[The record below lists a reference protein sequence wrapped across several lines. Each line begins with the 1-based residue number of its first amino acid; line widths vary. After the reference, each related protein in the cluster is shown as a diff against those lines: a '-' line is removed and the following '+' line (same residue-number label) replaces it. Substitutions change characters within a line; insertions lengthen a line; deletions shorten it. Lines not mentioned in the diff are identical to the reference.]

1 MQMGDS
7 EEPDQL
13 AEGLALLTEQLE
25 KMGEQMAKANE
36 LAQSQMELTVKT
48 NELLKEI
55 KVGVFFTPPA
65 LKGPPTTQP
74 PATPPP
80 EPAVAPPTKRKAS
93 LSETAERLKKEG
105 EGQTPGEPPK

>member
-1 MQMGDS
+1 MGDS

-13 AEGLALLTEQLE
+13 AEGLAFLTEQLE
-25 KMGEQMAKANE
+25 KLNEQQAKANE
-36 LAQSQMELTVKT
+36 LAQSQVELTVKT
-48 NELLKEI
+48 NELLKEM
-55 KVGVFFTPPA
+55 KAGLFFTPPT

-80 EPAVAPPTKRKAS
+80 EPAAASPTKRKAS

-105 EGQTPGEPPK
+105 EGQAPEEPSK